1 MRQGEKVMKKYIV
14 DGVEFDADIV
24 MEMFKEV
31 FDYVG
36 SFVLEKDDDELQT
49 IIFEDYDFYYPN
61 LADFRLNIL
70 YDSHYITDEMRH
82 KAQEMRAFSE
92 KMLNGNLRRSAS
104 VIRKSPEWRQIFL
117 FADEIKAFLADG
129 KTNKS
134 REKS

>member
-1 MRQGEKVMKKYIV
+1 MKKYII
-14 DGVEFDADIV
+14 DGIEFDVDIV

-70 YDSHYITDEMRH
+70 YDSGYITDNIKD
-82 KAQEMRAFSE
+82 KAQRMRILSE
-92 KMLNGNLRRSAS
+92 EMLNGGMERSAFI
-104 VIRKSPEWRQIFL
+104 VRKSPEWKRIFL
-117 FADEIKAFLADG
+117 IADEIKEFL
-129 KTNKS
+129 KCYNK
-134 REKS
+134 